1 MRIRDLLNESD
12 VRNQSLSKEKRD
24 RLRNVLSSMFGTIQR
39 FERNGKLELRD
50 DKEKIEML
58 KDTIHSMIKEEDR
71 KKVIR
76 GDG

>member
-1 MRIRDLLNESD
+1 MRIRDLLKESD
-12 VRNQSLSKEKRD
+12 VGNQPLSKEKRD

-39 FERNGKLELRD
+39 FEKSGKLELRD